1 MSFEL
6 ESKVITSLIKHDGN
20 PEVSVLE
27 ALLELTPD
35 CFVSNEA
42 RAIFELIIK
51 QHSANHPI
59 DAFTLFNLLD
69 IKLYDYFAK
78 VSADWPSVYSLSR
91 DVESLK
97 MIKQHKM
104 MRTSLQMMSHVFSN
118 EPVHSV
124 ACSRLI
130 EDAIKIA
137 SCPEQQSKTMNTAEE
152 LGDLFL
158 STPST
163 AKEMVSSGIS
173 VLDHLN
179 GGGFA
184 NASLITIAGRSGTG
198 KTSFAVRLAQ
208 GIAANHANPHTL
220 FFSLEMSS
228 MDIFRKQL
236 SSLMSKDVDLFTDAD
251 KTVAVGLA
259 LEIPMTI
266 ECKTMTSID
275 YIRTMS
281 RITHLKRPLGVVVV
295 DYLGLVQNTNN
306 KLESHVLR
314 QANISEQLAALAI
327 ELDCIVIALSQVNRE
342 YANRQDKCPVT
353 SDAADS
359 SGSERSSTVWL
370 GVHRPYADDEV
381 SGTENHFIVKCR
393 KNRFGS
399 LWKAVFDFQSG
410 VFRETD
416 QQRAFSYYS
425 GAGVVP
431 LKGMKNFREYGEHR
445 G

>member
-20 PEVSVLE
+20 PEIAVLE
-27 ALLELTPD
+27 ALIALTPE
-35 CFVSNEA
+35 CFVGSES
-42 RAIFELIIK
+42 RLLFELIVK
-51 QHSANHPI
+51 QHAANHPI

-69 IKLYDYFAK
+69 VSLYDYFAK
-78 VSADWPSVYSLSR
+78 VSADWPSVHSLAK

-97 MIKQHKM
+97 TIRQHKEM
-104 MRTSLQMMSHVFSN
+104 KQSLEFLSHKFNSQTI
-118 EPVHSV
+118 HSV
-124 ACSRLI
+124 ACSGLV
-130 EDAIKIA
+130 EDIIKLA
-137 SCPEQQSKTMNTAEE
+137 SFSEQNSKTCNTSEE
-152 LGDLFL
+152 MADIFL
-158 STPST
+158 SSPDTS
-163 AKEMVSSGIS
+163 KKMISSGVT
-173 VLDHLN
+173 VLDSLN

-184 NASLITIAGRSGTG
+184 NGSLITVAGRSGTG
-198 KTSFAVRLAQ
+198 KTSFAVKLAQ
-208 GIAANHANPHTL
+208 GLAANHTNPHTL

-228 MDIFRKQL
+228 MDIYRKQL
-236 SSLMSKDVDLFTDAD
+236 SCILSKDVDIFTSKD
-251 KTVAVGLA
+251 KTQAVGMA
-259 LEIPMTI
+259 LEMPMTI
-266 ECKTMTSID
+266 ESKTMASID

-381 SGTENHFIVKCR
+381 SGTENHFVVKCR
-393 KNRFGS
+393 KNRFGP
-399 LWKAVFDFQSG
+399 LWKAVFDFQDG

-416 QQRAFSYYS
+416 QARAFSYYS
-425 GAGVVP
+425 GLGAMTM
-431 LKGMKNFREYGEHR
+431 KGMKNYKEYADRKG
-445 G
+445 